1 MHRINS
7 SKHSEKE
14 KSQRKNLLRFFISE
28 YYFGKKTQQQ
38 GKQKNL
44 LSPRLCGKI
53 FLMKK
58 RISTWFQKISSHVEE
73 RRREFERSQKEQEKK
88 AHIPHSPLP
97 SHTNETQKVEIDISI
112 KTIVKIILVV
122 ALFLA
127 AKEIFIELNSILVM
141 TFVSAILVL
150 GISPLLDRL
159 EAHKIPRPLAIVIL
173 YLIFLGILTVFF
185 IQLVPIIIKQLI
197 AIADNLK
204 TFFSAPINLPAWTST
219 LGFDTNSLSS
229 LLENNVATIAKNLQS
244 VAGSTFNVVGSI
256 FSSVINLV
264 MTLTLLFFMFLERER
279 LGLSILKLFP
289 SKNQHFIQKRTF
301 AVQSKMAEWFRGQF
315 ILMVLVGLFVYIWM
329 SVLHFTLGFEYAV
342 TVALMAAFAELLPY
356 VGPLITYILVG
367 LIGIEISG
375 SAFVIGLLC
384 VGITQFLE
392 GNFLVPIVMKRTV
405 GISSVVVILALL
417 IGGSLGYAI
426 GGIGTAIVAMIF
438 SIPIAATIGMFL
450 DPENTH

>member
-1 MHRINS
+1 
-7 SKHSEKE
+7 
-14 KSQRKNLLRFFISE
+14 
-28 YYFGKKTQQQ
+28 
-38 GKQKNL
+38 
-44 LSPRLCGKI
+44 
-53 FLMKK
+53 MKK
-58 RISTWFQKISSHVEE
+58 RISHWFQKISSHVEE

-88 AHIPHSPLP
+88 THVPHAILP
-97 SHTNETQKVEIDISI
+97 SHTSETQKMEIDISI
-112 KTIVKIILVV
+112 KTIVKIILVI

-127 AKEIFIELNSILVM
+127 AKEILIELSSILVM

-150 GISPLLDRL
+150 GISPMLDRL

-173 YLIFLGILTVFF
+173 YLAFLGILTLFF
-185 IQLVPIIIKQLI
+185 IQLVPIIIRQLI
-197 AIADNLK
+197 AIAYDLRE
-204 TFFSAPINLPAWTST
+204 FFSEPINLPAWTGA
-219 LGFDTNSLSS
+219 LGLDAESLSS
-229 LLENNVATIAKNLQS
+229 LLENNVATLAKNLQS

-256 FSSVINLV
+256 FSSVVNLI

-279 LGLSILKLFP
+279 LGVSILKLFP
-289 SKNQHFIQKRTF
+289 AKNQHIIQKRTL

-315 ILMVLVGLFVYIWM
+315 ILMILVGLFVYIWM

-342 TVALMAAFAELLPY
+342 TVALLAAFAELLPY
-356 VGPLITYILVG
+356 VGPFVTYVLVG

-384 VGITQFLE
+384 VGMTQFLE
-392 GNFLVPIVMKRTV
+392 GNFLVPIVMKRAV

-450 DPENTH
+450 DSGNPR